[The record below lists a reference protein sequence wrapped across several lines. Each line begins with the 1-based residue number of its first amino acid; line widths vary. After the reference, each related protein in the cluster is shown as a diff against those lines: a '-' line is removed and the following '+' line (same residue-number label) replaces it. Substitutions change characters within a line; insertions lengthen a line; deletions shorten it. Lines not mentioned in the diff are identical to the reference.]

1 MRILFIHPSVE
12 LYGADKILLYILKML
27 YKKHEVV
34 VLLPKI
40 GILNEEIRKIS
51 SNIEI
56 KIYPNLPIV
65 HSKLSF
71 FDYLKLPFRIIK
83 CIRLFDKKFDY
94 CFCNTLATI
103 LCLFSRFSKKRVL
116 YIHEIIANKFLNFGF
131 SILCKFGANK
141 VVCVS
146 EHVKDNLLFSK
157 NYSVIHNGIPDIA
170 EDFMENKINAD
181 GKIRFALPGR
191 FMPQKGQW
199 FLIEALKKLDD
210 EYKKKI
216 LIDLY
221 GSAPP
226 FKSELL
232 NTLNQEISRNNLDSI
247 ISLHNFTQNIQ
258 DIYLNA
264 NVILVPSLMADPFPT
279 TVLESLMFSRPVI
292 ATNHGGASEILED
305 SFSRMIIPDD
315 IEGFCIAIKYFIDNQ
330 QLIEKFSVAARK
342 KYCSCLNLE
351 TYEKKFFDLFLELK

>member
-1 MRILFIHPSVE
+1 MRILFVHPSVE

-27 YKKHEVV
+27 CKKHEIT

-40 GILNEEIRKIS
+40 GVLNEEIKNVS

-56 KIYPNLPIV
+56 KICPKLPIV
-65 HSKLSF
+65 HSRLSL
-71 FDYLKLPFRIIK
+71 FDYLKLPLRILNCK
-83 CIRLFDKKFDY
+83 RLFDKKFDY
-94 CFCNTLATI
+94 CFCNTLASI
-103 LCLFSRFSKKRVL
+103 LCLFSGFSKKRVL

-131 SILCKFGANK
+131 SVLSKLGANK

-146 EHVKDNLLFSK
+146 AHVKDNLLFSK

-170 EDFMENKINAD
+170 GGFTENKINAD

-191 FMPQKGQW
+191 FMPQKGQL
-199 FLIEALKKLDD
+199 FLIEALKKIGD

-216 LIDLY
+216 LIDMY

-226 FKSELL
+226 FKPELL
-232 NTLNQEISRNNLDSI
+232 SSLKQEISKNNLDSI
-247 ISLHNFTQNIQ
+247 ISLHNFTQDIK

-279 TVLESLMFSRPVI
+279 TVLEALMFSRPVI
-292 ATNHGGASEILED
+292 SANHGGASEILEN
-305 SFSRMIIPDD
+305 SFSRMIIPND
-315 IEGFCIAIKYFIDNQ
+315 IEGFCNAIKYFIDNQ
-330 QLIEKFSVAARK
+330 QLIEEFSVSARK
-342 KYCSCLNLE
+342 KYCSDLTLE
-351 TYEKKFFDLFLELK
+351 NYKKSFFDEFGELK